1 MKATFWLIDLNNL
14 SGLILDLNMM
24 IVQFFFNIW
33 AVIKRTFSQ
42 SNFWTRWNST
52 YKCMTTNLHLLI
64 SRLCSLFR
72 SFQLPASSHSNC
84 YSRFKIL
91 SFHISSV
98 ADLVYQY
105 NEEKNLGTQL
115 TWLKSSIFLYFLF
128 YCRW

>member
-1 MKATFWLIDLNNL
+1 MKATFWLVDSNNL

-24 IVQFFFNIW
+24 IVQFFLIFG

-52 YKCMTTNLHLLI
+52 YRCMTINLHLWYRGYVYFFEAFNCPRLAIPPVIAGLKYCRFTSHQPLI
-64 SRLCSLFR
+64 SYTNIMR
-72 SFQLPASSHSNC
+72 N
-84 YSRFKIL
+84 
-91 SFHISSV
+91 
-98 ADLVYQY
+98 
-105 NEEKNLGTQL
+105 KNLGTQL